1 MPLYPEVKAL
11 TFDVFGTVLDLG
23 GSLLPHIS
31 RFLEAKG
38 SKVSA
43 QKFWDDWRARQRI
56 EQFQDTIMMV
66 GHSGYLETSR
76 RACVYTAALNGIR
89 ATSEEIRELM
99 KAWQLLSPFPEVL
112 EALHRLKNGYRL
124 VALSN
129 GEPDYLQHLVR
140 NRIQFAFNDVIS
152 VNIMGAFKPHPSVY
166 RRAALILGLE
176 VGQCMMISANSFDV
190 VGARAC
196 SFKAAFVNRYGLPY
210 DDTPYTPQVV
220 VKDFTELANALL

>member
-1 MPLYPEVKAL
+1 MPIHSEVKAL

-23 GSLLPHIS
+23 GSLQPHIS
-31 RFLEAKG
+31 RFLQKKE
-38 SKVSA
+38 SKCTP
-43 QKFWDDWRARQRI
+43 QKFWEDWRARQRI

-76 RACVYTAALNGIR
+76 RACVYTAALNGI
-89 ATSEEIRELM
+89 TCSQEEIRELM
-99 KAWQLLSPFPEVL
+99 TGWQQLSPFPEVL
-112 EALHRLKNGYRL
+112 EALHRLKKGYRL

-129 GEPDYLQHLVR
+129 GEPEYLDHLVR
-140 NRIQFAFNDVIS
+140 NRIQFDFNDVIS
-152 VNIMGAFKPHPSVY
+152 VNTVGAFKPHPSVY
-166 RRAALILGLE
+166 RRAALMLGLE

-210 DDTPYTPQVV
+210 DDSPYKPQVV
-220 VKDFTELANALL
+220 VKDFTELADALL